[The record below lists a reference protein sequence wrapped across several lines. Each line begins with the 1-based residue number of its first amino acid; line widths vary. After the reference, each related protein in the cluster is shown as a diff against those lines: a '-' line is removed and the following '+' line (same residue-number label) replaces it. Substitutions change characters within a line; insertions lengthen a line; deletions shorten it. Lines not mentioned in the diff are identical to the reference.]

1 MRRDTR
7 AAYNA
12 AMFLVYYGTDEYS
25 AREELDRL
33 RATGGFDINQDVF
46 TGDEAD
52 LGRIRVICDTLP
64 FLSERRLVVVFGLPK
79 QKRAAGKVSD
89 EDDGEGAT
97 DDDASADD
105 ASDEAEE
112 NAATNGKS
120 KQGKKPDARAFVK
133 ALLEYAPKIPETATL
148 VVVAM
153 QDLQERKPSAT
164 LTALVQGAQKYGS
177 AKQFTTPTGA
187 QLERWVAQRAKAVD
201 ATITPEAARLLIE
214 AVGDNPRAL
223 AGEIEKLR
231 VYVGKGASID
241 AAAVQA
247 LTPDL
252 RQSRSFD
259 LTDALAR
266 RQHARALALLH
277 EFLADG
283 QAPLYILGMVAS
295 QTRSLIQVKALSERG
310 LRAGEIAETAGMA
323 PFVVEKSLQLA
334 RQFTFAQLNAA
345 HHAALAV
352 DVALKSSRMTPEM
365 ALDLLLLQFGEN
377 MNQAT
382 PIALTRARRPL

>member
-1 MRRDTR
+1 
-7 AAYNA
+7 
-12 AMFLVYYGTDEYS
+12 MFLVYYGTDEFS
-25 AREELDRL
+25 AREDLDRL

-52 LGRIRVICDTLP
+52 PGRIRVICDTLP
-64 FLSERRLVVVFGLPK
+64 FLSERRLVVVLGLPK
-79 QKRAAGKVSD
+79 VKRAASKASD
-89 EDDGEGAT
+89 EDDSAA

-105 ASDEAEE
+105 ASDEAQD
-112 NAATNGKS
+112 NAVNGK
-120 KQGKKPDARAFVK
+120 GKKLDARAFVK
-133 ALLEYAPKIPETATL
+133 ALLEYAPKVPETAML

-153 QDLQERKPSAT
+153 QDPQERKPSAT
-164 LTALVQGAQKYGS
+164 LTALVDGAKRYGT
-177 AKQFTTPTGA
+177 AKQFLIPTGA
-187 QLERWVAQRAKAVD
+187 QLDRWVAQRAKAAG
-201 ATITPEAARLLIE
+201 ATISPEALRLLIE

-223 AGEIEKLR
+223 AGEIEKLS
-231 VYVGKGASID
+231 VYAGKGGAID
-241 AAAVQA
+241 SAAIQA

-283 QAPLYILGMVAS
+283 QQPLFILGMVAS

-310 LRAGEIAETAGMA
+310 MRAGEIAETAGMA

-352 DVALKSSRMTPEM
+352 DVALKSSRITPEM
-365 ALDLLLLQFGEN
+365 ALDLLILQFGEISG
-377 MNQAT
+377 QASQ
-382 PIALTRARRPL
+382 TR